1 MNGYISGSFR
11 LQIAFPS
18 IHCATKETLPSDDL
32 ISHSCQYESV
42 FFSPRLSVSSYQN
55 SKSSSRNHNMKFH
68 RNHAV
73 LPVGSPLS
81 LGIYISIDF
90 RWLIQK

>member
-11 LQIAFPS
+11 LQTAFPS

-42 FFSPRLSVSSYQN
+42 FFSLGCQ
-55 SKSSSRNHNMKFH
+55 
-68 RNHAV
+68 
-73 LPVGSPLS
+73 S
-81 LGIYISIDF
+81 LVIKTQSH
-90 RWLIQK
+90 QAETTV